1 MTIAV
6 TGMNEADN
14 TDPSERFLCL
24 HEFVAAA
31 EERLDNNIWNYLR
44 GATETETTAKR
55 NRQAL
60 DSVAF
65 RPRVLNDMR
74 EVSVTG
80 RFLGR
85 EMELPVLLAPVG
97 SLESFESGGGKTAMR
112 AAAGFG
118 NALMLSNVGT
128 IPIEEVSATA
138 DGLLISALYKRGDDA
153 WLDEQVRRAKDA
165 GCFAVSLTVD
175 SAYYSRR
182 ERDIAARFV
191 KPWRAGAGADWQAA
205 LNWKDV
211 ERFKER
217 YDLPLILK
225 GIATAEDAAMAVE
238 RGVDVVYVSNH
249 GGRQLDHGRGA
260 LDVLP
265 EVVDAVAGRAEIVVD
280 GSIQRGTD
288 LVKAIALGANAVGMG
303 RLFCCALAAGG
314 EAGVVRMLSLLRDE
328 VRTAVALLGVNSL
341 SEVGPRH
348 VHAAAPVREASVFSA
363 FPLLYP
369 ETTQF

>member
-1 MTIAV
+1 MSIAV
-6 TGMNEADN
+6 SGMNEADN
-14 TDPSERFLCL
+14 TDPTERFLCL
-24 HEFVAAA
+24 HEIVAAA
-31 EERLDNNIWNYLR
+31 EDALDPNIWNYLR

-74 EVSVTG
+74 EVSVGG
-80 RFLGR
+80 RLLGKD
-85 EMELPVLLAPVG
+85 MTLPVLLAPVG
-97 SLESFESGGGKTAMR
+97 SLESFEPGGGRTAMR

-128 IPIEEVSATA
+128 IPIEEVAAAA
-138 DGLLISALYKRGDDA
+138 DGLLISALYKRGDDG
-153 WLDEQVRRAKDA
+153 WLDEQVQRAKDA

-217 YDLPLILK
+217 YDIPLILK

-303 RLFCCALAAGG
+303 RLFCCGLAAAG
-314 EAGVVRMLSLLRDE
+314 EAGVLRMLSLLRDE
-328 VRTAVALLGVNSL
+328 VKTAVALLGATSL

-348 VHAAAPVREASVFSA
+348 VRQAAPVTDPGVFSA
-363 FPLLYP
+363 FPLLYR
-369 ETTQF
+369 ETSQF

>member
-1 MTIAV
+1 MSSV
-6 TGMNEADN
+6 VSGMNEADN

-24 HEFVAAA
+24 HEIVEAA
-31 EERLDNNIWNYLR
+31 EQALSENIWNYLR
-44 GATETETTAKR
+44 GATETETTMKR

-74 EVSVTG
+74 EVAVGG
-80 RFLGR
+80 RLLGKDLA
-85 EMELPVLLAPVG
+85 LPVLLAPVG
-97 SLESFESGGGKTAMR
+97 SLESFEPGGGKTAMR
-112 AAAGFG
+112 AAAEFG
-118 NALMLSNVGT
+118 NALMLSNVGS
-128 IPIEEVSATA
+128 IPIEDVAAEA
-138 DGLLISALYKRGDDA
+138 DGMLISALYKRGDDG
-153 WLDEQVRRAKDA
+153 WLDEQVQRAKDA
-165 GCFAVSLTVD
+165 KCFAVSLTVD

-217 YDLPLILK
+217 YDIPLILK
-225 GIATAEDAAMAVE
+225 GIATAEDAVMAVE

-249 GGRQLDHGRGA
+249 GGRQLDHGRGS

-303 RLFCCALAAGG
+303 RLFCCGLAAAGD
-314 EAGVVRMLSLLRDE
+314 AGVVRMLTLLRDE
-328 VRTAVALLGVNSL
+328 VRTAVALLGENSL
-341 SEVGPRH
+341 SDVRASH
-348 VHAAAPVREASVFSA
+348 VHPAAPVAGPDVFSA
-363 FPLLYP
+363 FPLIGAYP
-369 ETTQF
+369 S